1 MSRIVHVN
9 GQWVDETEARVSIF
23 DRGFLFADAIYEV
36 TAVLGGKLI
45 DYPGHEARLKR
56 SLEALGIPLPVS
68 EEELLALHREIVA
81 RNSLADGL
89 IYLQI
94 SRGAED
100 RDFLFSPDLAP
111 TLVMFTQARNLLANP
126 KWETGIGVITLPEGR
141 WVNRQIKTVQLLYS
155 SLSKM
160 EAKRQGAED
169 VLFIEDGFITES
181 GSSNVHIVTRDGT
194 LVTRELSNALLHGI
208 TRGSILDLARKAQI
222 RVEERSFTAEEA
234 LEAAEV
240 FLTSAGVF
248 VLPVVSID
256 GKPVGEGKPGPVT
269 ERIRELYIADRLAN
283 AT

>member
-269 ERIRELYIADRLAN
+269 ARIRELYIADRLAN